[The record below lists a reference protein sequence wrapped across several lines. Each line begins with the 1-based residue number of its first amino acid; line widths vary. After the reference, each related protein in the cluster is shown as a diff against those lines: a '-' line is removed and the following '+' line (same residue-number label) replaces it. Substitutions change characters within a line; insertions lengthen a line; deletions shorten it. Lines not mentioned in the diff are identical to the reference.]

1 MQTPAWALTLSF
13 WLHML
18 ATVVWVGGLAVIA
31 LLVFPIARR
40 TLEVQAYADFV
51 RRVNK
56 RLDPIGWFG
65 LSLLTVTGLIQMSAN
80 PNYQGFLAF
89 RNPWARAILF
99 KHIAF
104 LAIILISAYQ
114 TWNLAPRLE
123 RAALRRGLG
132 KPAPG
137 DQNLHRRESRLLAVN
152 LVLGVIVL
160 LLTAL
165 ARVAA

>member
-1 MQTPAWALTLSF
+1 MQTPAWALTISF

-18 ATVVWVGGLAVIA
+18 ATVTWVGGLATLA

-40 TLEVQAYADFV
+40 TLETQAYADFV

-56 RLDPIGWFG
+56 RLDPLGWFG

-80 PNYQGFLAF
+80 PNYLGFLSF
-89 RNPWARAILF
+89 ENPWAQAILF

-104 LAIILISAYQ
+104 LGIILISAYQ
-114 TWNLAPRLE
+114 TWSLAPELE
-123 RAALRRGLG
+123 RQALRRSRG
-132 KPAPG
+132 KQVPED
-137 DQNLHRRESRLLAVN
+137 DQLQRRETRLLSLN
-152 LVLGVIVL
+152 LTLGVIVL